1 MKFNT
6 STSTLLANME
16 KAFTNAKADNFQTKL
31 APTGF
36 DVTTLDGLLKQLTD
50 VRTLLANKTDKYA
63 IQIKTTAEIEEK
75 REDIND
81 EYKWYLSFAKV
92 LFSEDT
98 EAIKDL
104 ELTWARKVNF
114 NEWIDQVWW
123 FYTAI
128 LKNETYIAKFAT
140 INITKETLEASS
152 AEVEALRLLKTEQA
166 KMMAEA
172 QKATETKD
180 IALEN
185 LNEKYSELIKL
196 AKIFFKD
203 DQELEA
209 LGILVRR

>member
-1 MKFNT
+1 MTKDR

-50 VRTLLANKTDKYA
+50 VRTLLADKTDKYA

-140 INITKETLEASS
+140 INITKEILEASS
-152 AEVEALRLLKTEQA
+152 AEVETLRILKTEQA

-185 LNEKYSELIKL
+185 LNEKYSELLKL

-203 DQELEA
+203 DQDLEA

>member
-1 MKFNT
+1 MTKDR

-75 REDIND
+75 KEDIND

-152 AEVEALRLLKTEQA
+152 AEVEALRLLKTKQA